1 MEGGGGRLSN
11 ALKMISS
18 KIRWKR
24 NVNGAKKGTKSA
36 LDKMK
41 KVSEKVKKVKT
52 KPFFNKIS
60 EKFKK
65 NTNSKKFSEI
75 KKVDTKFCNANEI
88 LVKCEHIITNVGI
101 RQFVE

>member
-41 KVSEKVKKVKT
+41 KSVNIA
-52 KPFFNKIS
+52 KPNL
-60 EKFKK
+60 
-65 NTNSKKFSEI
+65 FS
-75 KKVDTKFCNANEI
+75 TKFMKKIFNAHTTRPKI
-88 LVKCEHIITNVGI
+88 LLFHDLH
-101 RQFVE
+101 